1 MYVNIS
7 YSPGDVAMIQPDNMT
22 FTVDAFI
29 ELLDLDPEQLFT
41 LQENDPGIYYLC
53 AGLVLKH
60 TCCINT

>member
-22 FTVDAFI
+22 ATVDAFI

-41 LQENDPGIYYLC
+41 LQENDPGIYC
-53 AGLVLKH
+53 ISVLDLFL
-60 TCCINT
+60 NTPVV